1 MTLKR
6 IFLEEDDMRNRL
18 NSLKRLGRSVA
29 LIGAVGALLAGPA
42 IAQSID
48 EISAYSGADR
58 LEKLTAAAN
67 TEGGLTLYTATPVE
81 DVTAMTDAFTKK
93 YGIKV
98 TIWRGS
104 SEDVLRR
111 AVTEIKAGRFDADV
125 IETNGPELEALHREK
140 ILQPVA
146 SPVTPDIFPGA
157 VPSHKEW
164 VGSRLNIITAAYNTD
179 LVAARDVP
187 KSWNDLLDPKWKGKI
202 GLEAEAY
209 DWLATVNASFP
220 TEKEG
225 VDFFAKLAKTN
236 GISLRKGH
244 TLLTNLTASGEVPL
258 ALTTYLYK
266 ADQMNK
272 DGAPIKVL
280 QLGPSVAR
288 INGLGIAKTAKH
300 PNAAILFQDFTLTDG
315 QKILV
320 ERGFTPTNVKV
331 APLPKDLS
339 VRVVDGAAMLDNLAE
354 WRDTFE
360 KTVK

>member
-1 MTLKR
+1 
-6 IFLEEDDMRNRL
+6 MRNTFK
-18 NSLKRLGRSVA
+18 SLKTLA
-29 LIGAVGALLAGPA
+29 LASAVGALLAGSA
-42 IAQSID
+42 MAQSID
-48 EISAYSGADR
+48 EISKYSGADR
-58 LEKLTAAAN
+58 LEKLAAAAK

-98 TIWRGS
+98 TVWRGS

-111 AVTEIKAGRFDADV
+111 AVTEIKAGRYDADV

-140 ILQPVA
+140 ILQPIL

-157 VPSHKEW
+157 VPEHKEW
-164 VGSRLNIITAAYNTD
+164 VGSRLNIITAAYNTN
-179 LVAARDVP
+179 LVADKDLP
-187 KSWNDLLDPKWKGKI
+187 KSWNDLLDPKWKGKV

-220 TEKEG
+220 GGEKEG

-266 ADQMNK
+266 VDQMNK

-288 INGLGIAKTAKH
+288 INGLGVAKTAKH
-300 PNAAILFQDFTLTDG
+300 PNAAILFQDFTLTEG

-320 ERGFTPTNVKV
+320 ERGFTPTNVKI
-331 APLPKDLS
+331 APLPKDLN
-339 VRVVDGAAMLDNLAE
+339 VKVVDGAAMLDKLAQ
-354 WRDTFE
+354 WRETFE

>member
-1 MTLKR
+1 
-6 IFLEEDDMRNRL
+6 MR
-18 NSLKRLGRSVA
+18 NSLKNLKRVAHSVA
-29 LIGAVGALLAGPA
+29 LVGSVSALLASPVM
-42 IAQSID
+42 AQSIG
-48 EISAYSGADR
+48 EIAAYSGADR
-58 LEKLTAAAN
+58 LEKLAAAAKK
-67 TEGGLTLYTATPVE
+67 EGALTLYTATPVE

-111 AVTEIKAGRFDADV
+111 AVTEIKAGRYDADV
-125 IETNGPELEALHREK
+125 VETNGPELEALHREN
-140 ILQPVA
+140 ILQPIM

-157 VPSHKEW
+157 VPAHKEW
-164 VGSRLNIITAAYNTD
+164 IGSRLNIITAAYNTD
-179 LVAARDVP
+179 LVATEDLP
-187 KSWNDLLDPKWKGKI
+187 KTWNDLLDPKWKGKV

-220 TEKEG
+220 SEKEG
-225 VDFFAKLAKTN
+225 ADFFAKLAKTN

-266 ADQMNK
+266 VDQMNK

-288 INGLGIAKTAKH
+288 INGLGLAKTAKH
-300 PNAAILFQDFTLTDG
+300 PHAALLFQDFTLTDG

-320 ERGFTPTNVKV
+320 GRGFTPTNVKI
-331 APLPKDLS
+331 APLPEDLD
-339 VRVVDGAAMLDNLAE
+339 VKVVNGAAMLDKLAQ